1 MSPNKPRNSPPLAEL
16 CRLAALLLILVQGVG
31 CAGYNLG
38 PTNGAPAGSRSVQ
51 INFFQNKTTE
61 PRLSEAV
68 VIATRRAFQQDG
80 TFLLDTKDSG
90 SITVSG
96 VIDQFDR
103 SGVSFRPNDIITVR
117 DYALEMG
124 AQITAMERS
133 TGRVVFEGRVH
144 GRTTIRAG
152 NDLYSAERQALPLL
166 AEDMA
171 RNLVSRLADGT
182 W

>member
-1 MSPNKPRNSPPLAEL
+1 M
-16 CRLAALLLILVQGVG
+16 AALLMLVQSIG
-31 CAGYNLG
+31 CAGYKLG
-38 PTNGAPAGSRSVQ
+38 PTNGNPAGSRSVQ
-51 INFFQNKTTE
+51 INLFQNKTTE
-61 PRLSEAV
+61 PRLTEAV

-117 DYALEMG
+117 DYELDMG
-124 AQITAMERS
+124 ATIKAIERS
-133 TGRVVFEGRVH
+133 TGRVVYEGKVH

-152 NDLYSAERQALPLL
+152 NDFYASERQALPLL

-171 RNLVSRLADGT
+171 RNIVSRLADGT